1 MKQYPELDASLLGE
15 IHEPLND
22 SFYAAMKDM
31 DNRRNHQTSGR
42 ENNRSKQQRINSGR
56 SKDLSSSRTNTR
68 Y

>member
-22 SFYAAMKDM
+22 SFYAALQDM
-31 DNRRNHQTSGR
+31 DNRRNHGSGR

-56 SKDLSSSRTNTR
+56 SKGLSSNRTNTR
-68 Y
+68 Q